1 MSDSKCTPRAV
12 LGTLFLVAIKDSSEF
27 GNVNITLAFW
37 CFSLALNVLATALI
51 VGRLVYYRFKLQGVL
66 GSQHAV
72 QYTSIIAMIVE
83 SELLYTAY
91 LIIYIV
97 PFILNNPV
105 VNAITQAPSVVQ
117 VRVTSASHHVYSVLI
132 FFIICSPCPR

>member
-1 MSDSKCTPRAV
+1 M
-12 LGTLFLVAIKDSSEF
+12 AIKDSSEF

-83 SELLYTAY
+83 SELLYTCY
-91 LIIYIV
+91 LILYIV
-97 PFILNNPV
+97 PFILNNTL
-105 VNAITQAPSVVQ
+105 VNAFIQGPSVIQ
-117 VRVTSASHHVYSVLI
+117 VCLTLLLCARVS
-132 FFIICSPCPR
+132 